1 MEPVDEAVDDRAGK
15 QIQLTDPREH
25 RGIDESS
32 SRDRSAFCQSSHFWV
47 LRRRYIPDF
56 GTATASSNWSTI

>member
-1 MEPVDEAVDDRAGK
+1 MLGEVDGRAEIRRPVEPVDEAVDDRAGK

-32 SRDRSAFCQSSHFWV
+32 SGDRPAFC
-47 LRRRYIPDF
+47 
-56 GTATASSNWSTI
+56 